1 MFRFFNQEQDR
12 ANQTADDRKID
23 ELMNEV
29 GNELGIDRDSRE
41 KLSSEK
47 ARELGQRMK
56 EEIKKRT

>member
-1 MFRFFNQEQDR
+1 MFRLFNQEQD
-12 ANQTADDRKID
+12 QGKTEDDRKID

-29 GNELGIDRDSRE
+29 SNELGIERDSKE

-47 ARELGQRMK
+47 AKELGRRMK